1 MSLLL
6 CGARIDIPDIAR
18 RGLTRPVNFGPGFA
32 CAAAI
37 VQVSKNN
44 SCSYNN
50 NCSTALTNISPS
62 PLYARIDLLAIARRG
77 LTRIWNLA
85 SHLGSMAAGVV

>member
-6 CGARIDIPDIAR
+6 CGARIDIPNTAR
-18 RGLTRPVNFGPGFA
+18 RGLTRPLNFDPGFT

-44 SCSYNN
+44 SYNN
-50 NCSTALTNISPS
+50 NCSTALTNLSPS
-62 PLYARIDLLAIARRG
+62 PLYARIDLLAIAHRG
-77 LTRIWNLA
+77 LTRILNLA
-85 SHLGSMAAGVV
+85 SHLGSMAVGVV